1 MTTSTLGVGTLG
13 AGTLGAGTPA
23 SASAGAGTPGAANP
37 DPTAAGTIDKNTF
50 LKLLVAQLQNQN
62 PLNPA
67 DGTEFVTQLA
77 GFSQLEQ
84 SISMAQDLS
93 AIRKVLENT
102 RPDPAAG
109 GAASATPTPPTT
121 ATPADQPKP

>member
-1 MTTSTLGVGTLG
+1 MTTPTVTAAPPDPAVTG
-13 AGTLGAGTPA
+13 A
-23 SASAGAGTPGAANP
+23 SAASTP
-37 DPTAAGTIDKNTF
+37 IDKNTF
-50 LKLLVAQLQNQN
+50 LQLLVAQLRNQN

-84 SISMAQDLS
+84 SIAMAQDLT

-102 RPDPAAG
+102 HPDPATG
-109 GAASATPTPPTT
+109 
-121 ATPADQPKP
+121 QQKP

>member
-1 MTTSTLGVGTLG
+1 MTTSTVT
-13 AGTLGAGTPA
+13 AATPVAATRDPAVIGA
-23 SASAGAGTPGAANP
+23 SAAT
-37 DPTAAGTIDKNTF
+37 GTIDKNTF
-50 LKLLVAQLQNQN
+50 LKLLVAQQQNQN

-84 SISMAQDLS
+84 SISMAQDLT

-102 RPDPAAG
+102 QPGPATG
-109 GAASATPTPPTT
+109 GVASTAAAPSPTT
-121 ATPADQPKP
+121 KPPAEQPKP

>member
-1 MTTSTLGVGTLG
+1 LSTSTVTAATATGG
-13 AGTLGAGTPA
+13 AT
-23 SASAGAGTPGAANP
+23 P
-37 DPTAAGTIDKNTF
+37 DPALTGATAATGTIDKNAF
-50 LKLLVAQLQNQN
+50 LKLLVSQLRNQN

-102 RPDPAAG
+102 HPDPAAV
-109 GAASATPTPPTT
+109 GAAPTAAAPSPTT
-121 ATPADQPKP
+121 AAPPAEPPKP